1 MTFRS
6 EALAELQFNGGDP
19 SLVDELV
26 DEVENDRAPVVD
38 LLLQAEQI
46 QVGDV
51 RLDELGVRRLLRR
64 LAYLQREA
72 DTLKAL
78 QTGIVAKYRDA
89 IGKRDDEATQIRSL
103 LQVHLETVDGGKVKV
118 PDVGTAFL
126 SRRQPKVEVVDRE
139 AFMEWAR
146 EQGHLV
152 EVVDE
157 AAARAAAT
165 AAVVNNGEV
174 APPGLA
180 FVPER
185 REPNVRW
192 AS

>member
-64 LAYLQREA
+64 LA
-72 DTLKAL
+72 
-78 QTGIVAKYRDA
+78 
-89 IGKRDDEATQIRSL
+89 
-103 LQVHLETVDGGKVKV
+103 
-118 PDVGTAFL
+118 
-126 SRRQPKVEVVDRE
+126 
-139 AFMEWAR
+139 
-146 EQGHLV
+146 
-152 EVVDE
+152 
-157 AAARAAAT
+157 
-165 AAVVNNGEV
+165 
-174 APPGLA
+174 
-180 FVPER
+180 
-185 REPNVRW
+185 
-192 AS
+192 